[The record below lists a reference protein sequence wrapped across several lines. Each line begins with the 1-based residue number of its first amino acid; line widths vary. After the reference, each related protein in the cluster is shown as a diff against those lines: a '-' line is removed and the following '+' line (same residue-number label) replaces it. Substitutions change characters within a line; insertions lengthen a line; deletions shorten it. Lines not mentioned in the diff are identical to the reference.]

1 MERTNLETRI
11 TVSKSRGKLG
21 RLAKGRETELFHSYS
36 GTGTPEGGRRGE
48 DCRRE
53 RGGGGGD
60 GGGGGSRGVGNDK
73 RGWQV
78 GLCVEIFPTC
88 CQTILMETKLWPLF
102 PPDKYRARARA
113 RAPDH
118 FPCDNVPPTRQRDTC
133 RDCLRV
139 NLERR

>member
-1 MERTNLETRI
+1 M
-11 TVSKSRGKLG
+11 
-21 RLAKGRETELFHSYS
+21 
-36 GTGTPEGGRRGE
+36 
-48 DCRRE
+48 E

-113 RAPDH
+113 REHRTTSP
-118 FPCDNVPPTRQRDTC
+118 VTMSLQRDKGTPVAIVC
-133 RDCLRV
+133 
-139 NLERR
+139 E